1 MKIKQLKQNGQT
13 FVPQTVSEAV
23 LVKVGDEVLTLKHL
37 LNFGNP
43 EQVLVSTGGIP
54 KWENQ
59 SSINA
64 GKLGGLS
71 VDELQLPAFAKFNIE
86 DETITADTLQDS
98 IKFTGTNIQISA
110 QDKTINFAIPEMKDG
125 VLGLV
130 KGTNNTDLFLKGD
143 GSWATPTNTWR
154 SIIVGNN
161 QLRGDINTGSLSIE
175 AGKNTQIDLSD
186 NILTISSTDTNTEY
200 QSGEGLTL
208 GDDNTFILN
217 TADANNIGGI
227 QLGYQSSKKNYAV
240 QVDNRKAFVNVP
252 WDVNLH
258 VGSVDFKRKTTENGE
273 TYISVSEDG
282 QFKNK
287 YLIKGDGGTTV
298 SSDSNGNI
306 TINSLPLHWTNLDGV
321 PEDFIPSEHS
331 HYTDQITRL
340 EGYKKA
346 ETDSDLLVYD
356 TLNQALGKLEYK
368 AHLGYEAY
376 NWYKAVTKDDIDE
389 SVNKWGEIVEFL
401 NSMEEGSDILDMFV
415 TRQTNQNVTGS
426 KIFTE
431 PQSFKKGF
439 TVGTSDL
446 VENLNSE
453 LLGGYS
459 ASTLFSKL
467 ESTDTGYLSLSIGN
481 TEKSVQLKKA
491 IASNTLAG
499 GNAGNIV
506 YQSAT
511 GKTAFLENPSSGSVL
526 KFNGGVPEWG
536 LDYYRPIAVDDSII
550 LGNNN
555 NIFNLKQGS
564 NITLDVK
571 ETDSKDYNVTINSY
585 YHDTLYNISGG
596 ISEGGYQLT
605 LTSSENVIT
614 DLVIPIMKGWDDPM
628 AGLVPTPTSENT
640 FLKSDGTWDIPIN
653 TWRKIIVGDKYLD
666 NSISSGDLTIQA
678 GANTQINLNSNIL
691 TISSSYVDTLY
702 NAGIGLSLDGN
713 NTFNLQVAKS
723 DSLGGIKI
731 GYTSTDTTY
740 AVNLDNDNNAYV
752 EVPVRT
758 SLSIAKNATNPLIG
772 LIEAG
777 STINQYNITG
787 EGNTTVSTDKD
798 GNISIYSPT
807 TLDWK
812 YVVNSPEFAPAIHPH
827 TTDVITVL
835 NYSNTEDV
843 SSIENNNTLNTALG
857 KLDHKSNLGVLAYNW
872 YKSVTGE
879 DTDELINKWEEIVS
893 FLNGVKEEN
902 NILNLFVTTKTAQ
915 TISGEKT
922 FSVAPQFNKGFTT
935 SSKDIITNLNAEY
948 FGGFTT
954 QSLFSSL
961 TNDNYSLSITIG
973 NKTETIDALQAYSAN
988 TIDGYHISVGKSA
1001 GTDPNTIY
1009 FVI

>member
-23 LVKVGDEVLTLKHL
+23 LVKVGNEVLTLKHL

-227 QLGYQSSKKNYAV
+227 QLGYESSKKNYAV

-298 SSDSNGNI
+298 NSDSNGNI

-331 HYTDQITRL
+331 HYTSQITRL

-401 NSMEEGSDILDMFV
+401 NSMEEGSDILDMFI
-415 TRQTNQNVTGS
+415 TRQTNQNITGS

-431 PQSFKKGF
+431 PQSFEKGF
-439 TVGTSDL
+439 TVGISDL

-467 ESTDTGYLSLSIGN
+467 ESSDTGHLSLSIGN

-511 GKTAFLENPSSGSVL
+511 GKTAFLENPYSGSVL
-526 KFNGGVPEWG
+526 KFNGEVPEWG

-571 ETDSKDYNVTINSY
+571 ETDSKDYNVTISSY
-585 YHDTLYNISGG
+585 YHDTLY
-596 ISEGGYQLT
+596 E
-605 LTSSENVIT
+605 
-614 DLVIPIMKGWDDPM
+614 
-628 AGLVPTPTSENT
+628 
-640 FLKSDGTWDIPIN
+640 
-653 TWRKIIVGDKYLD
+653 
-666 NSISSGDLTIQA
+666 
-678 GANTQINLNSNIL
+678 
-691 TISSSYVDTLY
+691 
-702 NAGIGLSLDGN
+702 AGIGLTLDSD
-713 NTFNLQVAKS
+713 NTFNLQVATS
-723 DSLGGIKI
+723 NSLGGIKI
-731 GYTSTDTTY
+731 GYISTNTTTY
-740 AVNLDNDNNAYV
+740 AVNLDNNNNAYV
-752 EVPVRT
+752 DIPART
-758 SLSIAKNATNPLIG
+758 LLSVAKSTTNPLVE

-777 STINQYNITG
+777 NKRNQYNIIG
-787 EGNTTVSTDKD
+787 EGNTAVSTDEN
-798 GNISIYSPT
+798 GNIKIYSPT

-812 YVVNSPEFAPAIHPH
+812 YVVNPPEFSLEGH
-827 TTDVITVL
+827 THITKDIVKISDS
-835 NYSNTEDV
+835 YIKSDSVE
-843 SSIENNNTLNTALG
+843 SISTNDTLDQALG
-857 KLDHKSNLGVLAYNW
+857 KLEFNANSSIK
-872 YKSVTGE
+872 TI
-879 DTDELINKWEEIVS
+879 TVS
-893 FLNGVKEEN
+893 DDQLQ
-902 NILNLFVTTKTAQ
+902 IT
-915 TISGEKT
+915 SGESSTKLT
-922 FSVAPQFNKGFTT
+922 VPYATNSST
-935 SSKDIITNLNAEY
+935 S
-948 FGGFTT
+948 
-954 QSLFSSL
+954 
-961 TNDNYSLSITIG
+961 DNS
-973 NKTETIDALQAYSAN
+973 D
-988 TIDGYHISVGKSA
+988 TIDGYHIHVGSL
-1001 GTDPNTIY
+1001 PSQRNSNTIY

>member
-161 QLRGDINTGSLSIE
+161 QLRGDINTGSLFIE
-175 AGKNTQIDLSD
+175 AGKNTQIDLSG
-186 NILTISSTDTNTEY
+186 NILTISSTDTNTKY
-200 QSGEGLTL
+200 WSGEGLTL
-208 GDDNTFILN
+208 DDDNTFILN

-306 TINSLPLHWTNLDGV
+306 TINSLPLHWTNLEGV

-331 HYTDQITRL
+331 HYTSQITRL

-401 NSMEEGSDILDMFV
+401 NSMEEGSDILDMFI

-431 PQSFKKGF
+431 SQSFEKGF
-439 TVGTSDL
+439 TVSISDL

-481 TEKSVQLKKA
+481 TEKSIQLKKA

-511 GKTAFLENPSSGSVL
+511 SKTAFLENPSSGSVL
-526 KFNGGVPEWG
+526 KFNGEIPEWG
-536 LDYYRPIAVDDSII
+536 LDYYRPIAVNDSVI

-564 NITLDVK
+564 NITLDVE
-571 ETDSKDYNVTINSY
+571 ETDSKDYNVTISSY
-585 YHDTLYNISGG
+585 YHDTLY
-596 ISEGGYQLT
+596 E
-605 LTSSENVIT
+605 
-614 DLVIPIMKGWDDPM
+614 
-628 AGLVPTPTSENT
+628 
-640 FLKSDGTWDIPIN
+640 
-653 TWRKIIVGDKYLD
+653 
-666 NSISSGDLTIQA
+666 
-678 GANTQINLNSNIL
+678 
-691 TISSSYVDTLY
+691 
-702 NAGIGLSLDGN
+702 AGIGLTLDSD

-723 DSLGGIKI
+723 DSLGGIKV
-731 GYTSTDTTY
+731 GYTPINTTTY
-740 AVNLDNDNNAYV
+740 AVKLDNNNAYV

-758 SLSIAKNATNPLIG
+758 SLSIAKNTADPLIG

-777 STINQYNITG
+777 STINQYNIIG
-787 EGNTTVSTDKD
+787 EGNTAVSSDEH
-798 GNISIYSPT
+798 GNIKIYSPT

-812 YVVNSPEFAPAIHPH
+812 YIDNPPEFSLEGH
-827 TTDVITVL
+827 THITKDIVKISDS
-835 NYSNTEDV
+835 YIKSNIIE
-843 SSIENNNTLNTALG
+843 SISTNDTLDQALG
-857 KLDHKSNLGVLAYNW
+857 KLEFNANSSIKTITV
-872 YKSVTGE
+872 
-879 DTDELINKWEEIVS
+879 DENQLQI
-893 FLNGVKEEN
+893 
-902 NILNLFVTTKTAQ
+902 T
-915 TISGEKT
+915 SGESSTKLT
-922 FSVAPQFNKGFTT
+922 VPYAT
-935 SSKDIITNLNAEY
+935 SSSTSNNSD
-948 FGGFTT
+948 
-954 QSLFSSL
+954 
-961 TNDNYSLSITIG
+961 
-973 NKTETIDALQAYSAN
+973 
-988 TIDGYHISVGKSA
+988 TIDGYHIHVGSL
-1001 GTDPNTIY
+1001 PSQRNSNTIY

>member
-1 MKIKQLKQNGQT
+1 MKIKQLTQNGQT

-43 EQVLVSTGGIP
+43 EQVLISTGGIP

-143 GSWATPTNTWR
+143 GSWATPINTWR

-227 QLGYQSSKKNYAV
+227 QLGYESSKKNYAV

-331 HYTDQITRL
+331 HYTDQIIGLKGYVEIENDLYKDFTVAL
-340 EGYKKA
+340 E
-346 ETDSDLLVYD
+346 D
-356 TLNQALGKLEYK
+356 TLNEALHKIEYK
-368 AHLGYEAY
+368 SNLGTYAY
-376 NWYKAVTKDDIDE
+376 NWYQSITAPDTDKL
-389 SVNKWGEIVEFL
+389 VNKWNEIVDFL
-401 NSMEEGSDILDMFV
+401 NSISSTTDITEQFV
-415 TRQTNQNVTGS
+415 TRNTSQEINGEKTFN
-426 KIFTE
+426 KIAI
-431 PQSFKKGF
+431 FKKGF
-439 TVGTSDL
+439 STDSTDVVT
-446 VENLNSE
+446 NLNTE
-453 LLGGYS
+453 FLQGYH
-459 ASTLFSKL
+459 ANKLFEDFTNSDPGK
-467 ESTDTGYLSLSIGN
+467 LSIKIGG
-481 TEKSVQLKKA
+481 KVIAISGLKA
-491 IASNTLAG
+491 HSANYLLN

-506 YQSAT
+506 YQSAP

-526 KFNGGVPEWG
+526 KFNGEIPEWG
-536 LDYYRPIAVDDSII
+536 LDYYRPIAVNDSVI

-564 NITLDVK
+564 NITLNVE
-571 ETDSKDYNVTINSY
+571 ETDSNDYNVTISSY
-585 YHDTLYNISGG
+585 YHDTLY
-596 ISEGGYQLT
+596 E
-605 LTSSENVIT
+605 
-614 DLVIPIMKGWDDPM
+614 
-628 AGLVPTPTSENT
+628 
-640 FLKSDGTWDIPIN
+640 
-653 TWRKIIVGDKYLD
+653 
-666 NSISSGDLTIQA
+666 
-678 GANTQINLNSNIL
+678 
-691 TISSSYVDTLY
+691 
-702 NAGIGLSLDGN
+702 AGIGLNLDTVN

-723 DSLGGIKI
+723 DSLGGIKV
-731 GYTSTDTTY
+731 GYTPINTTTY
-740 AVNLDNDNNAYV
+740 AVKLDNNNAYV

-758 SLSIAKNATNPLIG
+758 LLSIAKSTTNPLIE
-772 LIEAG
+772 LIEAS
-777 STINQYNITG
+777 STINQYNIIG
-787 EGNTTVSTDKD
+787 EGNTAVSSDEN
-798 GNISIYSPT
+798 GNIKIYSPT

-812 YVVNSPEFAPAIHPH
+812 YIDNPPEFSLEGH
-827 TTDVITVL
+827 THITKNIVKISDS
-835 NYSNTEDV
+835 YIKSDSVE
-843 SSIENNNTLNTALG
+843 SISTNDTLDQALG
-857 KLDHKSNLGVLAYNW
+857 KLEFNANSSIK
-872 YKSVTGE
+872 TI
-879 DTDELINKWEEIVS
+879 TVS
-893 FLNGVKEEN
+893 DNQLQ
-902 NILNLFVTTKTAQ
+902 IT
-915 TISGEKT
+915 SGEASTKLT
-922 FSVAPQFNKGFTT
+922 VPYAT
-935 SSKDIITNLNAEY
+935 SSST
-948 FGGFTT
+948 
-954 QSLFSSL
+954 S
-961 TNDNYSLSITIG
+961 DNS
-973 NKTETIDALQAYSAN
+973 D
-988 TIDGYHISVGKSA
+988 TIDGYHIHVGSL
-1001 GTDPNTIY
+1001 PSQRNSNTIY